1 MINFEKKNTSVS
13 VVIPAY
19 NEENTIGALIEA
31 LLNQTYLPDEIIIN
45 YKKLIIHDYFKNIIQ
60 FNNNNNNNN
69 I

>member
-45 YKKLIIHDYFKNIIQ
+45 YKKSKDKTKEIISKYCD
-60 FNNNNNNNN
+60 NNKCG
-69 I
+69 